1 MKDGPRARPE
11 AGLAS
16 DIGIGSVRSRILA
29 AAGDLLEE
37 TGTDD
42 FSLRCLAARADIGL
56 ATIYSHFENKEALLL
71 RLALR
76 GFAELR
82 GDLLQA
88 RARED
93 TAMGPMRRTA
103 RAYLSF
109 AADRGAL
116 FALMF
121 DTRLMSRHADLR
133 AAEQEAFAVYL
144 ESVTADERLPE
155 GTRADCA
162 VAVWALGRG
171 MTAMRAS
178 QPDGKLPQDTDESLA
193 RGIAWMLD
201 RPG

>member
-1 MKDGPRARPE
+1 MVEGPRASRRDDV
-11 AGLAS
+11 LATHM
-16 DIGIGSVRSRILA
+16 GIGSVRSRILA

-37 TGTDD
+37 SGSEA

-76 GFAELR
+76 GFTELR
-82 GDLLQA
+82 KDLVRA
-88 RARED
+88 RARTD
-93 TAMGPMRRTA
+93 SDLGPMRRTA

-109 AADRGAL
+109 AAGRGSL

-121 DTRLMSRHADLR
+121 DPGRMARHADLR
-133 AAEQEAFAVYL
+133 LAEQEAFAVYL
-144 ESVTADERLPE
+144 ESVTADARLPA
-155 GTRADCA
+155 GSRADCA
-162 VAVWALGRG
+162 VAIWALGRG

-178 QPDGKLPQDTDESLA
+178 QPGGKLPPEMDESLS

-201 RPG
+201 R